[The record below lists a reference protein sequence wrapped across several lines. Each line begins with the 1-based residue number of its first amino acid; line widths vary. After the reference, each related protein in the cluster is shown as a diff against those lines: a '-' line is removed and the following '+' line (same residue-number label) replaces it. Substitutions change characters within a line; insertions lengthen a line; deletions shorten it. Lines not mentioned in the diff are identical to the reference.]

1 MKRNALEWVCGRMRD
16 ATSAVV
22 LTHNIDFLFL
32 QSILWP
38 RLKAC
43 GHPRLT
49 IFADAM
55 CVAGTYAQQRP
66 FIDGLGQHYRVVPVD
81 MGTGRRFHPK
91 AIFLAGPTKAV
102 LAVGSGNLT
111 HGGWSAN
118 REIWATYDSAETAGA
133 EIAAFRDYLGVI
145 LDLVESGN
153 ALSDEVL
160 SAFEPGNA
168 WAANLAP
175 SDGLLGTP
183 ADRSLLDRIID
194 LAGPNVEHAT
204 LCAPYYDPGGVALS
218 EIARRLPSASVDA
231 LLQRRYVGLAR
242 SAAEARPANVTLHS
256 VDTDPHRFIH
266 AKIFAFRRTD
276 DTLLVAGSANLS
288 RAALTATL
296 AWGNAELVA
305 ARTVHHDEAQSLLA
319 DIVVQSSAPEF
330 PEQPPADQWETAS
343 SPLRIVAARFSDG
356 ILHIAIAADG
366 TMRVVEV
373 ELEDGTIV
381 PCQATSVAH
390 QVKVTLARCPR
401 AVRVRA
407 ISGGNTETASSF
419 WWVDDEGKLSV
430 SALERRIAAKVA
442 QAVDAGGLSA
452 AGMLEILQLLHQH
465 IQTPASGGA
474 HGSSSPAKPHAP
486 IVAYSID
493 DIFSDDF
500 GRAQSAASGGLRSGF
515 HERDFLAAFSSY
527 FADVDHQ
534 VTDEALPGPQRSPD
548 DPEEN
553 ERKSATAETQ
563 PLDPADDRVE
573 LGRKLRGK
581 FVDVVSKIAAAMNS
595 DAFLVHRSAE
605 RLGGDICAVALLLRK
620 GLADGVLSN
629 EDFSK
634 FTTALWEIL
643 FFGTAGGEGAI
654 PRRLRDLGDEAD
666 EFASRLVSPRLTA
679 ALVLWCLPQWR
690 KSGQGTSR
698 FRLTA
703 ALMAATLPALLQG
716 GEPAA
721 VAAELRR
728 LSRSIAAEATF
739 EALLSGWQDWL
750 RAGVALNEFVNFARQ
765 KTPAELR
772 ELVSVPD
779 VRRGALLWQ
788 FGELCTAE
796 AEYRRELRVKATVLS
811 IRGSEARKV
820 AGSFLAPVS
829 YLLRSS
835 EFMMLREPVRV
846 TVAGMA
852 AEIEADI
859 M

>member
-1 MKRNALEWVCGRMRD
+1 MKRNALEWVCGRMKD

-55 CVAGTYAQQRP
+55 CAAGTYAQQRP
-66 FIDGLGQHYRVVPVD
+66 FIEGLGQQYRVVPVD

-118 REIWATYDSAETAGA
+118 REIWATYDSDEAGGA

-145 LDLVESGN
+145 LGLVESGD

-168 WAANLAP
+168 WAGTLPP
-175 SDGLLGTP
+175 SDGLLGAP

-194 LAGPNVEHAT
+194 LAGPHVEHAT
-204 LCAPYYDPGGVALS
+204 LCAPYYDPDGVALG

-231 LLQRRYVGLAR
+231 LLQRRHVGLAR
-242 SAAEARPANVTLHS
+242 SAAEARPANVTLYS
-256 VDTDPHRFIH
+256 VDTDPQRFIH
-266 AKIFAFRRTD
+266 AKIFAFRRPE

-288 RAALTATL
+288 RAALIATS

-305 ARTVHHDEAQSLLA
+305 ARAVRHDEAESLLA

-330 PEQPPADQWETAS
+330 PEEPPADQWEIAS
-343 SPLRIVAARFSDG
+343 SPLRIVAARFSEG

-373 ELEDGTIV
+373 ELEDETIV
-381 PCQATSVAH
+381 PCQATTVAH
-390 QVKVTLARCPR
+390 QVKVMLAKCPR

-407 ISGGNTETASSF
+407 ISGDNVQTSSSF
-419 WWVDDEGKLSV
+419 WWVDDEGKLGV

-442 QAVDAGGLSA
+442 QAADAGGLSA

-474 HGSSSPAKPHAP
+474 RGSSPPAKPHAP
-486 IVAYSID
+486 IAAYNID

-527 FADVDHQ
+527 FADVGRQ
-534 VTDEALPGPQRSPD
+534 VTNETLPGIQPPPD

-553 ERKSATAETQ
+553 ERKSATGET
-563 PLDPADDRVE
+563 PSPDLGDDRVE
-573 LGRKLRGK
+573 EGRKLRGK
-581 FVDVVSKIAAAMNS
+581 FLDVLGKIAAAMNS
-595 DAFLVHRSAE
+595 DTFLMHRPAE

-634 FTTALWEIL
+634 STTALWEIL

-654 PRRLRDLGDEAD
+654 PRRLRELGDEAD

-679 ALVLWCLPQWR
+679 ALVLWGLPQWR
-690 KSGQGTSR
+690 KSGRGTSR

-703 ALMAATLPALLQG
+703 ALIAATLPALLQG
-716 GEPAA
+716 GETAA

-728 LSRSIAAEATF
+728 LSRIIAADATF
-739 EALLSGWQDWL
+739 EALLFGWQDWL
-750 RAGVALNEFVNFARQ
+750 RAGVALNEFANLARQ
-765 KTPAELR
+765 KSPAELR
-772 ELVSVPD
+772 ELVFVPD
-779 VRRGALLWQ
+779 VGRGALLWQ

-796 AEYRRELRVKATVLS
+796 AEYRRELKVKATVLP
-811 IRGSEARKV
+811 IRGSESRKV
-820 AGSFLAPVS
+820 AGSFLAPVAC
-829 YLLRSS
+829 LLRSS
-835 EFMMLREPVRV
+835 YFIALPEPIRA
-846 TVAGMA
+846 TVASMA
-852 AEIEADI
+852 AEIEADS